1 MLLLPLADSH
11 PLLRKHL
18 VSFTKYT
25 GEFGTAQKVP
35 GAGATASASS
45 NHRELVLAE
54 GDTSARIMIQK
65 VLPELLKS
73 VSSPEVRKVLEAY
86 SWEYVGSH
94 PGDYYDSFMKPQFH
108 PAPGTPWLPSL
119 MRDLEWIGWKGNLSP
134 FPTEVTPAAVH
145 QWLESA
151 KEVVGI
157 VGVTGFVRTSNQVEE
172 ARRGQKPVGYR
183 ARKSAPRKTCRA
195 HFNLLPMKEL
205 RATGSPFKHSP
216 DRIRAIKC
224 LATLEGRLYLWK
236 DAWLSA
242 KTLPMAK
249 TGLVSVLADQFITE
263 MSGSWESFAHEFPAT
278 YSLLVVCCSVLSERK
293 AFTLESQKQGALNP
307 HMEQLLALARETESA
322 AMRVVALFLPVRE
335 VFDLVSVEDAAT
347 IYHVSMAW
355 LGELAGFLEEQ
366 WSKGVAKCSRRLMR
380 VPPRG
385 AGVNSTGY
393 NAAADTWQN
402 LRRFQSVSSQRAGIV
417 GAPVILKVLQLIA
430 DDQFRIGNA
439 SVNPNTHAY
448 KEVTSAGVLPWH
460 AVLHPESF
468 DTCRAL
474 TVLLEAC
481 RTHKLSM
488 DSWVGIAKLRSGEVS
503 KPVDMICGCAVPSM
517 SPECADFLK
526 GVGLFGAG
534 PWTGT

>member
-1 MLLLPLADSH
+1 MSGISRVPATMIQEISAAHGNDEPLA
-11 PLLRKHL
+11 P
-18 VSFTKYT
+18 
-25 GEFGTAQKVP
+25 EVP
-35 GAGATASASS
+35 QD
-45 NHRELVLAE
+45 HRVLVLVE

-65 VLPELLKS
+65 VLSKLLEGT
-73 VSSPEVRKVLEAY
+73 SSPEVRTVLEAY
-86 SWEYVGSH
+86 SGEYVGSH
-94 PGDYYDSFMKPQFH
+94 PGDYYDSFMKPWFH

-119 MRDLEWIGWKGNLSP
+119 MRDLEWIERKGNLSP
-134 FPTEVTPAAVH
+134 FPTEVTPAAVR

-151 KEVVGI
+151 KRVVGI
-157 VGVTGFVRTSNQVEE
+157 VGVDGFVRTSDRKEE
-172 ARRGQKPVGYR
+172 GKRGQKPG
-183 ARKSAPRKTCRA
+183 APWSTPRKTCRA
-195 HFNLLPMKEL
+195 NFVLKPLSEL
-205 RATGSPFKHSP
+205 RTAGSPFKHHP

-224 LATLEGRLYLWK
+224 LATLEGRLHLWK

-263 MSGSWESFAHEFPAT
+263 MSGSWENFAQEFPAT
-278 YSLLVVCCSVLSERK
+278 YSLLVVCCSVFSERK

-307 HMEQLLALARETESA
+307 HMEQLLALARETEPA

-335 VFDLVSVEDAAT
+335 VFDLVSVEDAAN

-393 NAAADTWQN
+393 NAAADTWEN
-402 LRRFQSVSSQRAGIV
+402 LRRSQSVSAQRAGIV

-430 DDQFRIGNA
+430 DDQFRMGNA